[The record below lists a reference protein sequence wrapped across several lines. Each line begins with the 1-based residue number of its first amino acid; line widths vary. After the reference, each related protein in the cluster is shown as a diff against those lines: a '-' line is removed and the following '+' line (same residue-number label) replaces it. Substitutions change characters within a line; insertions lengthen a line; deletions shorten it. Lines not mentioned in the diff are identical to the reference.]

1 MLVSVLCTEYCKL
14 QILLTCVLVYSYR
27 IIVVVVVAIVLLYQ
41 LTIRGIKLPRTQH
54 TKSPTSTINKKNTMD
69 FP

>member
-1 MLVSVLCTEYCKL
+1 M
-14 QILLTCVLVYSYR
+14 LVYSYR
-27 IIVVVVVAIVLLYQ
+27 IIIVVVVAIVLLYQ